1 MSTCQ
6 MVWNHSKERYECS
19 MCVSSPLFHTVA
31 VRVWPSVHCPCLSCS
46 CVFLLHV
53 RRPCPH
59 VTHVCSRSPFTSLPE
74 VSGVEETRRPC
85 PHTIGP
91 SRGLGAHLVLLQEY
105 PFDIPTEAFSFQIFK
120 QAFAAVQASVV
131 HLQVC
136 NSPRMY
142 RCCFFPSE
150 TWTALLISQVALLT
164 LQHTRVPVHSMVA
177 GAMPASQFS
186 LLEIHL
192 HRGVAS
198 T

>member
-1 MSTCQ
+1 MWKRH
-6 MVWNHSKERYECS
+6 VA
-19 MCVSSPLFHTVA
+19 PAHT
-31 VRVWPSVHCPCLSCS
+31 
-46 CVFLLHV
+46 LLV
-53 RRPCPH
+53 
-59 VTHVCSRSPFTSLPE
+59 
-74 VSGVEETRRPC
+74 
-85 PHTIGP
+85 
-91 SRGLGAHLVLLQEY
+91 LGAHLVLLQEY

-136 NSPRMY
+136 NSPCMY